1 MEIKSIAIY
10 LDTENIKG
18 MLNIQDLL
26 DDINL
31 KVTGQNENVK
41 TIFAFKRAVGDQSSI
56 KRFRPQLKQLN
67 FDIQD
72 APHITGK
79 KNRADLIISLDA
91 FEKLYIDN
99 PKVDL
104 FVFLTTD
111 SDYSV
116 IMDILRRYNKEV
128 WLVATE
134 EDAQKVIF
142 TSAADN
148 ILLISDYQSVVGNP
162 KIKTNGLSLPD
173 IKLKGIT
180 DKRAFK
186 AILKV
191 FKSYTVDMPY
201 QRGFTNNSFRLLERT
216 LDISDTQFKNF
227 NGLYKYLNTKKII
240 EISKDD
246 KNVDIITVTNK
257 KLINRL
263 LEMKL

>member
-41 TIFAFKRAVGDQSSI
+41 TIFAFKKAVGDQSSI

-67 FDIQD
+67 FEIQD

-79 KNRADLIISLDA
+79 KNRADLIISLDS

-99 PKVDL
+99 PKIDL

-148 ILLISDYQSVVGNP
+148 ILLISDYQNVVGNP
-162 KIKTNGLSLPD
+162 KFKANGLTIPD
-173 IKLKGIT
+173 IKLKNDK

-227 NGLYKYLNTKKII
+227 NGLYKYLNTKGII
-240 EISKDD
+240 KLTKDD

-257 KLINRL
+257 KLVNRL
-263 LEMKL
+263 LEIDL

>member
-67 FDIQD
+67 FEIQD

-148 ILLISDYQSVVGNP
+148 ILLISDYQSIVGNP

-227 NGLYKYLNTKKII
+227 NGLYKYLNTKGII
-240 EISKDD
+240 KLTKDD

-257 KLINRL
+257 KLVNRL
-263 LEMKL
+263 LEIKL

>member
-1 MEIKSIAIY
+1 MENKSIAIY

-18 MLNIQDLL
+18 MLNIQDLM

-31 KVTGQNENVK
+31 KVTGQDENIK
-41 TIFAFKRAVGDQSSI
+41 AIFAFKKAIGDQSSI

-67 FDIQD
+67 FEIQD

-91 FEKLYIDN
+91 FEKIYIDN
-99 PKVDL
+99 PTVDL

-134 EDAQKVIF
+134 EDAQKSIF
-142 TSAADN
+142 TSVSDN
-148 ILLISDYQSVVGNP
+148 ILLISDYQDKDNKKVLKQNGIDLP
-162 KIKTNGLSLPD
+162 KIDMKSD
-173 IKLKGIT
+173 T

-191 FKSYTVDMPY
+191 FKSYVVDMPY
-201 QRGFTNNSFRLLERT
+201 QRGSTNNSFRLLERT
-216 LDISDTQFKNF
+216 LDISDTQFRNF
-227 NGLYKYLNTKKII
+227 NGLYKFLHTNKII
-240 EISKDD
+240 KLTKDE

-257 KLINRL
+257 KLITRL
-263 LEMKL
+263 LEM

>member
-1 MEIKSIAIY
+1 
-10 LDTENIKG
+10 
-18 MLNIQDLL
+18 
-26 DDINL
+26 
-31 KVTGQNENVK
+31 
-41 TIFAFKRAVGDQSSI
+41 
-56 KRFRPQLKQLN
+56 
-67 FDIQD
+67 
-72 APHITGK
+72 
-79 KNRADLIISLDA
+79 
-91 FEKLYIDN
+91 
-99 PKVDL
+99 
-104 FVFLTTD
+104 
-111 SDYSV
+111 
-116 IMDILRRYNKEV
+116 MDILRRYNKEV

-173 IKLKGIT
+173 IKLKGDT

-227 NGLYKYLNTKKII
+227 NGLYKYLNIKGII
-240 EISKDD
+240 KLTKDD

-257 KLINRL
+257 KLVNRL
-263 LEMKL
+263 LEIKL